1 MLRKSVCGKN
11 LARPNSQAG
20 QMHKDKIKRRKQIE
34 RLSRKILFLIRWS
47 SFDNYWDVVDV
58 LEDLAFEY
66 RQMLGDAG
74 EIIREYRELVKVHQ
88 KETQKGGE
96 DYAQK

>member
-1 MLRKSVCGKN
+1 MMRKSVCGKN

-34 RLSRKILFLIRWS
+34 RLIRKILFLIRLS
-47 SFDNYWDVVDV
+47 SFDNYLDVVDV

-74 EIIREYRELVKVHQ
+74 EIIREYRELVKVHE
-88 KETQKGGE
+88 KEKHQ
-96 DYAQK
+96 

>member
-1 MLRKSVCGKN
+1 M
-11 LARPNSQAG
+11 
-20 QMHKDKIKRRKQIE
+20 
-34 RLSRKILFLIRWS
+34 IRWS

-74 EIIREYRELVKVHQ
+74 EIIREYRELVKVHE
-88 KETQKGGE
+88 KEKHL
-96 DYAQK
+96 